1 MPSVFR
7 LPFICRLLLAG
18 LFLFTIS
25 LPGWAQTDS
34 VTISGQIRHLTPRLY
49 RDSPTVVITST
60 NALQAG
66 QDLPH
71 SAPLQPDGTFRVTV
85 PLIYPQEEMYVN
97 AARIG
102 TAFLASAGALTIDID
117 ADSLFIAA
125 VPFRFGG
132 VNAQVNSQFAQYKAY
147 EARNKP
153 KVDAAAI
160 SQRIGTRTDRAAFAY
175 LMDSFT
181 KTLRDFSATRP
192 VYPLLTRWLTSIA
205 RYDAASFLYDH
216 AAETNRVVDGT
227 LVDSLRPVNDRLL
240 TPSRATAMSRFSN
253 YASGRVNVS
262 PERNISV
269 KQLAGLLSRY
279 GQNLSATEQD
289 RLTAISRKGGAVGT
303 DMRFLNTLLGRNE
316 MIKRLLLFDVSMQQ
330 ARTEFDSI
338 AVDYLEG
345 IALAA
350 SIGTTPIAD
359 IVLLRTHVR
368 AMIGDPFVLRSVDDV
383 YQRQTKDSVV
393 IREAARR
400 LAAGDSLS
408 GSVEV
413 GTGIFATR
421 NSRAG
426 AGQLISRVLRN
437 NPGRVVYL
445 VRWTPGDAQ
454 SRALVQ
460 AVQRLRDTFS
470 NRDLTLLYVT
480 DPGVDPT
487 VWLESV
493 VRQQLKGEH
502 LYLSDTQWN
511 VTELTPLPPYDAAVY
526 LFGPSG
532 KPQRK
537 NAELPTE
544 YAKLVDQIQKLL
556 DGK

>member
-1 MPSVFR
+1 MPANPDFYSRFWR
-7 LPFICRLLLAG
+7 LTAGLLLT
-18 LFLFTIS
+18 LS
-25 LPGWAQTDS
+25 LPLSAQTDS

-49 RDSPTVVITST
+49 RESPTVIITST
-60 NALQAG
+60 NVLQAG
-66 QDLPH
+66 QEQTH
-71 SAPLQPDGTFRVTV
+71 SGPLQPDGSFRVTV
-85 PLIYPQEEMYVN
+85 PLIYPQEEMYFN
-97 AARIG
+97 AARVG
-102 TAFLASAGALTIDID
+102 TAFLASAGTLTINLD

-132 VNAQVNSQFAQYKAY
+132 VNAQVNGQFAQYKAY
-147 EARNKP
+147 EARTKS

-175 LMDSFT
+175 LMDSFIR
-181 KTLRDFSATRP
+181 TLRDFSATRA
-192 VYPLLTRWLTSIA
+192 VYPLLTRWLTAIA

-216 AAETNRVVDGT
+216 AAETNRMIET
-227 LVDSLRPVNDRLL
+227 ALADSLRPATDRLL
-240 TPSRATAMSRFSN
+240 TPSRATAVSRFSN
-253 YASGRVNVS
+253 YASGRVGIT
-262 PERNISV
+262 PERAISV
-269 KQLAGLLSRY
+269 KQLANLLSRY
-279 GQNLSATEQD
+279 GQNLSVTEQD
-289 RLTAISRKGGAVGT
+289 RLTAIRQKGGATGT

-330 ARTEFDSI
+330 ARTEFDSLS
-338 AVDYLEG
+338 VDYLEG
-345 IALAA
+345 AALAA
-350 SIGTTPIAD
+350 SMTTTPINELS
-359 IVLLRTHVR
+359 LLRTHVR
-368 AMIGDPFVLRSVDDV
+368 GMIGDPFVLRSVDDV
-383 YQRQTKDSVV
+383 YQRQTKDSVA
-393 IREAARR
+393 IREAGRR
-400 LAAGDSLS
+400 LSAGDSLS

-445 VRWTPGDAQ
+445 IRWAPGNPQ
-454 SRALVQ
+454 SQALVQ
-460 AVQRLRDTFS
+460 AAQRLRDTFS

-480 DPGVDPT
+480 DPGVDPS

-493 VRQQLKGEH
+493 IRQGLKGEH

-511 VTELTPLPPYDAAVY
+511 VTDLTPLPPYDAAVY
-526 LFGPSG
+526 LFGPTG

-537 NAELPTE
+537 NAELPAE
-544 YAKLVDQIQKLL
+544 YNKLVDQIQKLL

>member
-1 MPSVFR
+1 MPSAFR
-7 LPFICRLLLAG
+7 LPFACRLLVVG
-18 LFLFTIS
+18 LLLSIIS
-25 LPGWAQTDS
+25 LPLRAQTDS
-34 VTISGQIRHLTPRLY
+34 VTISGQIRHLTPRIY
-49 RDSPTVVITST
+49 RESPTVVITTT
-60 NALQAG
+60 NVLQAG

-71 SAPLQPDGTFRVTV
+71 SAPLQPDGSFRVTV

-97 AARIG
+97 AARVG
-102 TAFLASAGALTIDID
+102 TAFLASSGMLTIDID
-117 ADSLFIAA
+117 ADSLFIVA

-132 VNAQVNSQFAQYKAY
+132 VNAQVNTQFAQYKAH

-153 KVDAAAI
+153 KVDAATI

-192 VYPLLTRWLTSIA
+192 VYPLLTRWLTAIA
-205 RYDAASFLYDH
+205 QYDAASFLYDH
-216 AAETNRVVDGT
+216 AAETNRIVEAALT
-227 LVDSLRPVNDRLL
+227 DSLRPANDRLL
-240 TPSRATAMSRFSN
+240 TPSRATAVSRFSN
-253 YASGRVNVS
+253 YASGRVSVS
-262 PERNISV
+262 PERSISV

-279 GQNLSATEQD
+279 GQSLSATEQD
-289 RLTAISRKGGAVGT
+289 RLTAIIRKGGAAGT

-316 MIKRLLLFDVSMQQ
+316 MIKRLLVFDVSMQQ
-330 ARTEFDSI
+330 ARTEFDS
-338 AVDYLEG
+338 ASVDYLEG
-345 IALAA
+345 TALAA
-350 SIGTTPIAD
+350 SMNTTPLAD
-359 IVLLRTHVR
+359 LSLLRTHVR
-368 AMIGDPFVLRSVDDV
+368 AMIGDPYVLRSVDAV
-383 YQRQTKDSVV
+383 YQRQTKDSVS

-421 NSRAG
+421 NSRSG

-445 VRWTPGDAQ
+445 VRWTPGNAQ
-454 SRALVQ
+454 SQELVQ
-460 AVQRLRDTFS
+460 AAQRLRDTFS
-470 NRDLTLLYVT
+470 SRDLTLLYVA
-480 DPGVDPT
+480 DPGVDPA

-493 VRQQLKGEH
+493 IRQQLKGEH

-511 VTELTPLPPYDAAVY
+511 VTDLTPLPPYDAAVY
-526 LFGPSG
+526 LFGPTG

-537 NAELPTE
+537 NAELPTD